1 MLVVELVLK
10 ALSRSKS
17 FSLIFILNFCLAIA
31 ALSYLQFFKGS
42 IDTSLETKAKSLLGA
57 DIVISS
63 RFPITDT
70 QIEDIKKQL
79 PEIKNFQQ
87 GISTV
92 SMISS
97 NKRARLMELVKIEEG
112 FPYYGGLV
120 FQDNST
126 YPQGELIATLPKENE
141 VWVYEEVLDLLGL
154 KSGDTVQIASRDF
167 VIQKIIVEDSLK
179 AVSFSGF
186 MPKIYI
192 TQKGLENTKL
202 LQFGSTARYKLNYQ
216 FVKDLDNDTLEK
228 IENSLEENVDQNLK
242 VLSPNDGKDR
252 LLRVLNFITNFLSLV
267 SLVSFFLGLV
277 GLIYLYSG
285 YLRKHQKDITVLNDL
300 GLSKK
305 HLILTYLLHLFVLI
319 MISSI
324 IVFSLITISAQ
335 FLGPIVQKLVDFEF
349 DFSLDYLFFLKSAFV
364 LFVLSLSVG
373 LPLILPLL
381 QREKQS
387 FIKTIISFIPFLLF
401 LLLLSHWVTPAK
413 NIGFYF
419 ASSVL
424 VLIIFFFTIGSFIL
438 KKVDFSGHFENLALS
453 LAFKNI
459 TRQNKT
465 SLTLFTAIVLCTTFF
480 SLIPQV
486 GSSLSNALTLS
497 VEDRPR
503 FFVIDAKENQLKDI
517 QTQVENIGAKLEN
530 TSPMIRARIIKINDI
545 DFTKHTL
552 KNADKKLKNDK
563 NELKNATVNLSYRD
577 DLKKSEKII
586 EGRAFSGV
594 YDSQDFSK
602 PIELSVE
609 KNYASR
615 RGIKLGDSITFD
627 VLGLQIQ
634 TKVVNIRSVQWNEFV
649 PNFFFILQE
658 GAIND
663 APKTILATISSG
675 DYDASKMLI
684 TLADTFPSLTVI
696 DVKSLFESF
705 ASLVKN
711 VTTITDKMSLYSII
725 IGLLMSFIII
735 QYQMNLQKNN
745 ILRLKMIGVKNK
757 TIRNSFLIEFGL
769 IALSAS
775 SFGIILGS
783 IGSYIISKELFESY
797 WDFRPDI
804 LLLYFFFIPI
814 LTLVIVSFFTSKI
827 IHQKENL
834 LFGE

>member
-1 MLVVELVLK
+1 MLVVDLVLK
-10 ALSRSKS
+10 ALTRSKS
-17 FSLIFILNFCLAIA
+17 FSLIFILNFTLAIA
-31 ALSYLQFFKGS
+31 ALSYLQFFKSS
-42 IDTSLETKAKSLLGA
+42 IDSSLEIKAKSLLGA

-70 QIEDIKKQL
+70 QIEDIKTKL
-79 PEIKNFQQ
+79 PEIKHFEQ

-92 SMISS
+92 SMIASD
-97 NKRARLMELVKIEEG
+97 KRARLMELVKIEEN

-120 FQDNST
+120 FEDSSS
-126 YPQGELIATLPKENE
+126 YPQGELIADLPKDNE
-141 VWVYEEVLDLLGL
+141 VWVYQEVVDLLGL
-154 KSGDTVQIASRDF
+154 QTGDTIQIANQDF
-167 VIQKIIVEDSLK
+167 KIQKIITEDSLK
-179 AVSFSGF
+179 AISFSGF
-186 MPKIYI
+186 MPKIYLS
-192 TQKGLENTKL
+192 QKALEKTKL
-202 LQFGSTARYKLNYQ
+202 LQFGSTARYKLNYK
-216 FVKDLDNDTLEK
+216 FTKNLDNDSLEK
-228 IENSLEENVDQNLK
+228 IENELEKNVDQNLR

-252 LLRVLNFITNFLSLV
+252 LLSVLNFITNFLSLV
-267 SLVSFFLGLV
+267 SLISFFLGLV

-285 YLRKHQKDITVLNDL
+285 YLRKHQKDITVLSDL
-300 GLSKK
+300 GFSKK
-305 HLILTYLLHLFVLI
+305 NLILTYLLHLFVLI

-324 IVFSLITISAQ
+324 IVFLLITLSAQ
-335 FLGPIVQKLVDFEF
+335 FLGPIIQQLIDLEF
-349 DFSLDYLFFLKSAFV
+349 NFSLNYLFFLKSAFV
-364 LFVLSLSVG
+364 LFILSLSVG

-381 QREKQS
+381 QREKRS
-387 FIKTIISFIPFLLF
+387 FFKTVLSFIPFLLF
-401 LLLLSHWVTPAK
+401 LLLLSHFVTPAK

-424 VLIIFFFTIGSFIL
+424 VLIIVFFAIGSFIL
-438 KKVDFSGHFENLALS
+438 KRVDFSGHFENLSLS

-459 TRQNKT
+459 TRQKRT

-503 FFVIDAKENQLKDI
+503 FFVIDAKEDQIEDI
-517 QTQVENIGAKLEN
+517 QAEVENLEAKLEN
-530 TSPMIRARIIKINDI
+530 NSPMIRARIIKINDI
-545 DFTKHTL
+545 DFTKHSL
-552 KNADKKLKNDK
+552 DNADEKLKNDK
-563 NELKNATVNLSYRD
+563 NELKNATVNLSYRNK
-577 DLKKSEKII
+577 LKKSENII

-602 PIELSVE
+602 PVELSVE

-615 RGIKLGDSITFD
+615 RGIELGDSITFD

-634 TKVVNIRSVQWNEFV
+634 TKVVNIRSVKWNEFV

-658 GAIND
+658 GAIDD

-675 DYDASKMLI
+675 DYDATKMLI
-684 TLADTFPSLTVI
+684 TLAEKFPSLTVI

-711 VTTITDKMSLYSII
+711 VTNITDKMSLYSII
-725 IGLLMSFIII
+725 IGLVMSFIII

-757 TIRNSFLIEFGL
+757 TIRNSFLLEFGL
-769 IALSAS
+769 ISFSAS
-775 SFGIILGS
+775 SLGIILGS
-783 IGSYIISKELFESY
+783 IGSYIISAQLFESY
-797 WDFRPDI
+797 WDFRPA
-804 LLLYFFFIPI
+804 LLLMYFFFIPV
-814 LTLVIVSFFTSKI
+814 LTLLVVSFFTSKI